1 MTRRTN
7 PSIRPM
13 FPKVAALV
21 AVTTAL
27 AAVTALATAPLR
39 QSELPPPDLHTMID
53 ALPIVW
59 PALRGESGE
68 TYVRTERIRRGDTL
82 AALLDRLDATDPAF
96 QQYVEPDPLARKV
109 LQLHAGRTVHAD
121 IDSAGRVQSLQYRY
135 DSLDPESK
143 QQAQRLTIARA
154 DDGFRTSEAPVPIER
169 QLMARSVE
177 IQSSLFG
184 AFDAAGIPDSVAS
197 KVADVLQ
204 DKVDFTRDL
213 RRGDQLRV
221 LYETIREADSLD
233 PPMIGRVIAIEFDN
247 HRTRHEAVWFDRG
260 GGKGGYYSFDGQSL
274 KRSFLRRPVEFTRI
288 SSRFQ
293 PARMHPILGYARKHE
308 GTDFAAPLGTKVR
321 SAGDGVV
328 KFVGR
333 QRGYGKVIILQHG
346 NDVTTLYAHLH
357 GFAGGLVKGA
367 RVAQGDVIG
376 FVGAT
381 GMATGP
387 HLHYEFMVKGR
398 NVDPLKAVLPTAE
411 PLDRAEMR
419 QFRAQAEAAREQLAR
434 TEGIHLA
441 RFE

>member
-1 MTRRTN
+1 MTSRTN

-39 QSELPPPDLHTMID
+39 HSELPPPDLHTMID

-96 QQYVEPDPLARKV
+96 QQYVESDPLARKV

-135 DSLDPESK
+135 DNLDPESK

-154 DDGFRTSEAPVPIER
+154 DDGFRTSEAPVPVER

-177 IQSSLFG
+177 IQNSLFG

-260 GGKGGYYSFDGQSL
+260 GGEGGYYSFDGQSL

-411 PLDRAEMR
+411 PLDRAEMQ

-434 TEGIHLA
+434 TEGIQLA

>member
-1 MTRRTN
+1 MTSRTN

-96 QQYVEPDPLARKV
+96 QQFVESDPLARRV

-143 QQAQRLTIARA
+143 QQAQRLTIERA

-169 QLMARSVE
+169 QLMARSVV
-177 IQSSLFG
+177 IQNSLFG

-247 HRTRHEAVWFDRG
+247 HRTRHEAVWFDRSD
-260 GGKGGYYSFDGQSL
+260 GKGGYYSFDGQSL

-293 PARMHPILGYARKHE
+293 SARMHPILGYARKHE

>member
-1 MTRRTN
+1 MTSRTN

-39 QSELPPPDLHTMID
+39 HSELPPPDLHTMID

-96 QQYVEPDPLARKV
+96 QQYVESDPLARKV

-135 DSLDPESK
+135 DNLDPESK

-154 DDGFRTSEAPVPIER
+154 DDGFRTSEAPVPVER

-177 IQSSLFG
+177 IQNSLFG

-260 GGKGGYYSFDGQSL
+260 GGEGGYYSFDGQSL

-411 PLDRAEMR
+411 PLDRAEMQ

>member
-1 MTRRTN
+1 MTSRTN

-39 QSELPPPDLHTMID
+39 HSELPPPDLHTMID

-96 QQYVEPDPLARKV
+96 QQYVESDPLARKV

-135 DSLDPESK
+135 DNLDPESK

-154 DDGFRTSEAPVPIER
+154 DDGFRTSEAPVPVER
-169 QLMARSVE
+169 QLVARSVE
-177 IQSSLFG
+177 IQNSLFG

-260 GGKGGYYSFDGQSL
+260 GGEGGYYSFDGQSL